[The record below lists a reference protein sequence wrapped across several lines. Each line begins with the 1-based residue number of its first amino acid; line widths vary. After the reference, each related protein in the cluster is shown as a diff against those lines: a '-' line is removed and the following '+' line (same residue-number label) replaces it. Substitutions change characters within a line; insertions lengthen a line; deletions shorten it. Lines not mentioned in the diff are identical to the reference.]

1 MAVCPACGSQIA
13 DNSAFC
19 GVCGMQF
26 SQGQNQGSGSM
37 PAFYPPADPN
47 YAQQAQGYNPAPP
60 QGQGYGYAQGY
71 NQAYGQSGQAYYPTY
86 GQSSQMNQQGYG
98 QGYNPA
104 YGQTG
109 QGYDPAYGQAQQAPA
124 QTYTRTRRSSGRT
137 AEHSIPASGQ
147 AGAQPVQTSSQGY
160 GQSSQAYP
168 AQQRHS
174 RTQGGYAQQS
184 QGFQPPAAPQFTPP
198 QQTFQPPAAPQFTP
212 PQQTFQPPA
221 APQFTPPQQTFQPP
235 AAPKFTPP
243 AQTFMPPGASGACAY
258 HPGEIAVTTCA
269 RCGKPLCQDCLDS
282 YGVSDGEYKG
292 KALCYDCTK
301 ELVAENVEIL
311 KKNKKSIKLTFILT
325 LVGMFIGGMFG
336 IAFGGLGIFLG
347 AMIGGCFWTFLKS
360 WAGGIKG
367 AVQNGGLSGF
377 SIATGVLVGFV
388 VSAGM
393 AIYRTIRKIIDCI
406 VYLRRTSGFIES
418 DSAALRQMDDYME
431 FTMVRNQ
438 NRGVDIETLLREN
451 SQLANNSVAQ
461 MARTQTEEQ
470 IEASMRSCVATINE
484 NGEIIRDFAA

>member
-184 QGFQPPAAPQFTPP
+184 QG
-198 QQTFQPPAAPQFTP
+198 FQPPAAPQFTP